1 MKKIIFFLMA
11 VIMSMSL
18 VACGGKQSDGSA
30 DSSEKKEEAT
40 LKAEKKILNVEV
52 TIPAGF
58 FDDADTTLDEEAK
71 QAGVK
76 EIIKNDDGSI
86 TMKMSKSA
94 HEKLLKEF
102 KNSVDESIEET
113 LGDKE
118 NYPSIDAITYNDDL
132 TEFNVNVDAN
142 SYGGFESLVS

>member
-1 MKKIIFFLMA
+1 MKKMIVFLMA
-11 VIMSMSL
+11 VIMSVSL
-18 VACGGKQSDGSA
+18 VACGGKESDGSA
-30 DSSEKKEEAT
+30 DSTVKKEEAT

-52 TIPAGF
+52 TIPGGF
-58 FDDADTTLDEEAK
+58 FDDTDTTLDDEAK

-94 HEKLLKEF
+94 HKKLLGEF
-102 KNSVDESIEET
+102 KNSVDESIKET

-118 NYPSIDAITYNDDL
+118 NYPSINTITYNDDL